1 MLELTIAKSARTF
14 NTELNFW
21 CFYRVQSVF
30 HTLEMCSC
38 RIEHDSKLHSS
49 ISISHAVTQ
58 SDKNMNFRQTSIEHK
73 KKTKYM
79 NRTQFDLKK
88 KKLNFCLCRIF
99 IGCQIDVFSF
109 FVEFNP
115 EKFFNDKM
123 NIYWACSKK
132 KKSITVNCK
141 FEISSS
147 HFDANRNN
155 VILCIFRLK
164 SCVIELRRKTG
175 LFSKINSHH
184 PITTVVAAATA
195 CLLAKREWF

>member
-88 KKLNFCLCRIF
+88 KNSIF
-99 IGCQIDVFSF
+99 VC
-109 FVEFNP
+109 VEFLLAVKSMCFRFSLNSIQ
-115 EKFFNDKM
+115 KSFSMTKW
-123 NIYWACSKK
+123 IYIGLAAKK
-132 KKSITVNCK
+132 KNRSQSTVNSRLAHHILMPI
-141 FEISSS
+141 EIMWFCAFFDWSRVSS
-147 HFDANRNN
+147 N
-155 VILCIFRLK
+155 
-164 SCVIELRRKTG
+164 
-175 LFSKINSHH
+175 
-184 PITTVVAAATA
+184 
-195 CLLAKREWF
+195 